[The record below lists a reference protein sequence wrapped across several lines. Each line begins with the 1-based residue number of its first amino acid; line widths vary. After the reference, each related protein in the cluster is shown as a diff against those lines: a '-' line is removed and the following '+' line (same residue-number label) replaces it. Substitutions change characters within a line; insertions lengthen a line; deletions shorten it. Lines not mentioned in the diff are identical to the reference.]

1 MQRCLCDYSLVP
13 ILKRS
18 FIYDNGACIKLRG
31 IDFALN
37 RMNRHLEKYY
47 RHYGS
52 EGYALVFD
60 FSKYFNSIDHV
71 ALLKILREKIT
82 DDRLYAIV
90 KQLVDDFGEN
100 GLGLGSQISQSCA
113 LALPNKMDHYIKEQL
128 GIKYYCRYMDDGCLI
143 PHSKE
148 HLQYCLKKITEI
160 CTELGIK
167 LNTKKTQIVKL
178 SRGINFLKTH
188 FILTKTGKIVRKP
201 YRKNITL
208 MRRKLKTFKRWVDE
222 GKMTFEDVMTSW
234 CSWRGH
240 QLKFNSYWARQR
252 IHDLYVRLFY
262 WS

>member
-1 MQRCLCDYSLVP
+1 M
-13 ILKRS
+13 
-18 FIYDNGACIKLRG
+18 
-31 IDFALN
+31 
-37 RMNRHLEKYY
+37 
-47 RHYGS
+47 
-52 EGYALVFD
+52 
-60 FSKYFNSIDHV
+60 
-71 ALLKILREKIT
+71 
-82 DDRLYAIV
+82 
-90 KQLVDDFGEN
+90 
-100 GLGLGSQISQSCA
+100 
-113 LALPNKMDHYIKEQL
+113 
-128 GIKYYCRYMDDGCLI
+128 
-143 PHSKE
+143 
-148 HLQYCLKKITEI
+148 LKKITEI

>member
-1 MQRCLCDYSLVP
+1 MSVHKHDRHESQLQFIETARQLEIFTLRNCVKFPKRYTFFITTEIVRLSQSVYNNVKAANSVFPSGELEVQMRRDYLTRANCDLQCL
-13 ILKRS
+13 
-18 FIYDNGACIKLRG
+18 
-31 IDFALN
+31 
-37 RMNRHLEKYY
+37 
-47 RHYGS
+47 
-52 EGYALVFD
+52 
-60 FSKYFNSIDHV
+60 
-71 ALLKILREKIT
+71 
-82 DDRLYAIV
+82 
-90 KQLVDDFGEN
+90 
-100 GLGLGSQISQSCA
+100 ISQ
-113 LALPNKMDHYIKEQL
+113 KEQL

-143 PHSKE
+143 HHSKE